1 MYMGINLKW
10 TIRTYRWSGSNFVS
24 KGATRHQQKFL
35 PTWPSKKIQYKIH
48 EKIDSEVFW
57 LHECCLVPSGPPLW
71 CMPEKFRYNPS
82 THFFTSG
89 QHYPLQPSKIPCEF
103 FVHSHLLALGLASN
117 YPNVNPK
124 CQLQAWWSNEW
135 FLFQHNTGK
144 LLKCELLLMLVA
156 KLQQRNRNIL
166 PLISTLLSVHL
177 SSLSL
182 SLTLH
187 KPFITNPVIR

>member
-1 MYMGINLKW
+1 MSKESNKAPAKVPSNLA
-10 TIRTYRWSGSNFVS
+10 F
-24 KGATRHQQKFL
+24 
-35 PTWPSKKIQYKIH
+35 KKNQYKIQ

-57 LHECCLVPSGPPLW
+57 LHGCCLIPSGPPLW
-71 CMPEKFRYNPS
+71 CMLEKFHYNPS

-103 FVHSHLLALGLASN
+103 LVHSHLLASVLPSN

-124 CQLQAWWSNEW
+124 CELHAWWTNEW
-135 FLFQHNTGK
+135 FIFQHNNIAK
-144 LLKCELLLMLVA
+144 LLKCELLVMLVA
-156 KLQQRNRNIL
+156 KLQPRNPKIL

-182 SLTLH
+182 SHALH
-187 KPFITNPVIR
+187 MPFITNPVIM